1 MHYLNIQM
9 RVALLLGSLLAFA
22 FVIGFIRKNR
32 VKIEDTIFWVL
43 LSIALLIFSI
53 FPQIVY
59 FGRKLLSIESPANFV
74 FLLLIAVLLANSF
87 YQTMKIS
94 SLEIKLKEMAQ
105 RVALDSSKA
114 PGESEKPGEADE

>member
-1 MHYLNIQM
+1 MQYLNIQM

-43 LSIALLIFSI
+43 LSIVLLIFSI

-114 PGESEKPGEADE
+114 PGEGENPGEADE